1 MNNSSFTANEIT
13 IEEAVLNYSYDHET
27 GIIRRITK
35 NGLKP
40 IGHLD
45 SRGYLSISYSSSS
58 HGTVVVKAH
67 RLAWALYYGEWP
79 DNELDHINRNKL
91 DNTITNLRLADR
103 YINNGNRVFKPR
115 LKEGRKQEIFNDL
128 LRGVDPSAIEDLGLY
143 FPYSFK
149 NNMTTSY
156 PHSCSSGILPD
167 HV

>member
-13 IEEAVLNYSYDHET
+13 IEEAILNYNYDHET

-35 NGLKP
+35 DGLKP

-45 SRGYLSISYSSSS
+45 SKGYLSISYNYLPNK
-58 HGTVVVKAH
+58 TIVIKAH

-91 DNTITNLRLADR
+91 DNTISNLRLADR
-103 YINNGNRVFKPR
+103 YINNANRVFKPR

-128 LRGVDPSAIEDLGLY
+128 LGGADPSAIEDLGLY

-149 NNMTTSY
+149 NHTT
-156 PHSCSSGILPD
+156 
-167 HV
+167 VN